1 MKCTN
6 NKWIKLLCTC
16 CVAAVFLTGCGSS
29 KNELS
34 HTYPVY
40 ETSLYQT
47 GGQEQDLSF
56 SKDLCVTEPVNFG
69 TDSTTSQVAEGAG
82 VFNLSTKEVCYN
94 QNIFSR
100 LYPASTTKI
109 MTAYIII
116 QYGSLNDMVTIS
128 ENAAN
133 QASDSSVC
141 GISTGDVISVK
152 DLLYGL
158 MLRSG
163 NDAAVALAEYYS
175 GSIEAFAEV
184 MNEEAAKLGATGTH
198 FTNPHGLPDENH
210 YTTVYDMYLIFK
222 EAVKLDNFV
231 KIINTTSVTVSYTN
245 QNGELVEKI
254 WNNTNRYMTGEY
266 ATPDGFTVIGGKTG
280 TTNAAG
286 YCLVLYSENSSGEKI
301 VSIVFKADGRS
312 NLYMLMNQILT
323 GFAN

>member
-6 NKWIKLLCTC
+6 NKWIKLLCIC
-16 CVAAVFLTGCGSS
+16 CTAAVFLAGCGTSES
-29 KNELS
+29 KIS
-34 HTYPVY
+34 HSYPVY

-47 GGQEQDLSF
+47 GGQEEDFSF

-69 TDSTTSQVAEGAG
+69 TDSTSSSVAEAAGA
-82 VFNLSTKEVCYN
+82 FNLDTQEVCYN
-94 QNIFSR
+94 QNMFSR

-116 QYGSLNDMVTIS
+116 KNSSLNDMVTIS
-128 ENAAN
+128 ENAVN

-141 GISTGDVISVK
+141 GLSAGDVISVK

-163 NDAAVALAEYYS
+163 NDAAYALAEYYS

-184 MNEEAAKLGATGTH
+184 MNQEALKLGATGTH

-222 EAVKLDNFV
+222 EALKQDNFV
-231 KIINTTSVTVSYTN
+231 KIINTTAVTVSYTN
-245 QNGELVEKI
+245 QNGELTEKT

-266 ATPDGFTVIGGKTG
+266 HSPDGFTIIGGKTG

-301 VSIVFKADGRS
+301 ISIVFKADGRS

>member
-1 MKCTN
+1 M
-6 NKWIKLLCTC
+6 
-16 CVAAVFLTGCGSS
+16 TGCGSGKTTIGHS
-29 KNELS
+29 
-34 HTYPVY
+34 YPVY

-47 GGQEQDLSF
+47 GGQEADLSF
-56 SKDLCVTEPVNFG
+56 SRDLCVTEPVNFG
-69 TDSTTSQVAEGAG
+69 TESTTSQVAEGAG
-82 VFNLSTKEVCYN
+82 VFNLDKQEVCYN

-116 QYGSLNDMVTIS
+116 KYGSLNDMVTIS
-128 ENAAN
+128 ETAAD

-141 GISTGDVISVK
+141 GLSVGDVISVK

-163 NDAAVALAEYYS
+163 NDAACALAEYYS
-175 GSIEAFAEV
+175 GSIEAFADI
-184 MNEEAAKLGATGTH
+184 MNEEAQKLGATGTH

-231 KIINTTSVTVSYTN
+231 KIINTTSVTISYTN
-245 QNGELVEKI
+245 ASGNLMEKI
-254 WNNTNRYMTGEY
+254 WNNTNRYMTKEY
-266 ATPDGFTVIGGKTG
+266 ATPEGFTIIGGKTG

-301 VSIVFKADGRS
+301 ISIVFKADGRS